1 MSLRYSLREL
11 EVFVAIARQGSVSR
25 AAEVVALTQSAAS
38 QALAKLERAL
48 GQPLFDRCGR
58 RLVLNENGRL
68 LWPRAQALLD
78 AAAQVQDLLADGGLS
93 MRLGASTTI
102 ANYLLPPRLAAFR
115 TAYPAARVQLTV
127 GNTGEVVA
135 AVAAMELDFGLIE
148 GACHH
153 PDLAVS
159 DWQQDE
165 LVIIAPPGH
174 ALTRGRA
181 TRAALAGA
189 AWLLREPGSGT
200 REEVER
206 WLHTHVGPVRMD
218 MELGNSEAIRRAVA
232 AGLGVSCLSRNVVAE
247 ALAAGSVAEVR
258 TGLPSLSRPLRLV
271 RHRERA
277 PTRGMQAFLALA
289 PAGEQVAA
297 V

>member
-58 RLVLNENGRL
+58 RLVLNENGRV

-115 TAYPAARVQLTV
+115 TAYPAACVQLTV

-289 PAGEQVAA
+289 PVGEHVAA

>member
-25 AAEVVALTQSAAS
+25 AAEAVALTQSAAS

-115 TAYPAARVQLTV
+115 TAYPAACVQLTV

>member
-25 AAEVVALTQSAAS
+25 AAEAVALTQSAAS

-58 RLVLNENGRL
+58 RLVLNENGRV

-115 TAYPAARVQLTV
+115 TAYPAACVQLTV

-289 PAGEQVAA
+289 PVGEHVAA